1 MTFGS
6 VLEILNPVNVVLPA
20 CKMSAVI
27 NVQAAKLAN
36 IQYIG
41 DTVAIGISYAVRP
54 YLLPDNRQQG
64 SR

>member
-1 MTFGS
+1 MTFGP

-20 CKMSAVI
+20 CKMSVVI

-41 DTVAIGISYAVRP
+41 I
-54 YLLPDNRQQG
+54 L
-64 SR
+64 